1 MEIDR
6 IAKVGFITE
15 DEIDTQCQL
24 LFDTAPIPFK
34 PRRNNI
40 LDEKIEYLINV
51 HNIRIPICQIKD
63 NLYLIGTN
71 RLNCDLKNDKVNV
84 RVGGGTD
91 LF

>member
-1 MEIDR
+1 M
-6 IAKVGFITE
+6 
-15 DEIDTQCQL
+15 
-24 LFDTAPIPFK
+24 
-34 PRRNNI
+34 
-40 LDEKIEYLINV
+40 LDDKIEYLINI